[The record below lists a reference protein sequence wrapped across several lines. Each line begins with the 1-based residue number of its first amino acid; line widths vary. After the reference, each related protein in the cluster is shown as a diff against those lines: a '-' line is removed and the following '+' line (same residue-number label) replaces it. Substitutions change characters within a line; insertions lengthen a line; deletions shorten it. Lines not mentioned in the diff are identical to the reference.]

1 MNTSMAATLP
11 SAPADVFGALH
22 LSAKSFGITKLANLM
37 RVSAGVLTNK
47 LAPGAHHHKTT
58 LDDFIQVLHLTRDL
72 SPLDALCR
80 QFDSARYQLPR
91 LDNVSDSALLDLVN
105 KVHAEGGDVHSCMN
119 EALAD
124 GIVTQD
130 EFNEFNRETMEWIA
144 AIVELRNRFGSLVV
158 VPCDGN
164 SLSHSTPALAS

>member
-1 MNTSMAATLP
+1 MNTSMAASLP

-22 LSAKSFGITKLANLM
+22 LSAKAFGITKLAGVM

-47 LAPGAHHHKTT
+47 LAPVTHHHKAT
-58 LDDFIQVLHLTRDL
+58 LDDFIQVLRITQDL

-80 QFDSARYQLPR
+80 LFDSARYQLPR

-105 KVHAEGGDVHSCMN
+105 KVHAEGGDVHRCMN

-130 EFNEFNRETMEWIA
+130 EFNEVDCELMEWIA

-158 VPCDGN
+158 KP
-164 SLSHSTPALAS
+164 SETPTYPLN